1 MRRLPIYFLID
12 TSFSMGGPPIEEIRV
27 GLKEMVLDL
36 RRTPAAVET
45 AHICVITFANE
56 ATVVTPL
63 TQLETFQI
71 PKISAGGNSS
81 LGAGLNLLAQCIE
94 KEVVYS
100 TPEIRGDW
108 NPFVILMTNGR
119 SSDDWHAGLARFK
132 QHEVDLC
139 LAIAVGRHVRLDV
152 LQLITAD
159 IVTSVD
165 PWTLTSRMRILWED

>member
-27 GLKEMVLDL
+27 GLKEMVLAIREEPSCL
-36 RRTPAAVET
+36 EI
-45 AHICVITFANE
+45 AHLCVITFDNE

-63 TQLETFQI
+63 TELENFQL
-71 PKISAGGNSS
+71 PKISAGGNSA

-108 NPFVILMTNGR
+108 NPWVILMTNGR

-132 QHEVDLC
+132 QHAVDVC
-139 LAIAVGRHVRLDV
+139 LAIPVGRHVRLDI
-152 LQLITAD
+152 LQQITAD
-159 IVTSVD
+159 VVTSD
-165 PWTLTSRMRILWED
+165 YRWAFRARMIKLWGD